1 MTLHLHIDRL
11 VLDGLG
17 PLDAGAVQAAAEAEL
32 ARLFAASGVPSGLAH
47 DPRRPRVD
55 GGAFCV
61 ETARL
66 GVGAEGVGTHIARRI
81 HSSLTTP

>member
-32 ARLFAASGVPSGLAH
+32 ARLFAASGVPPGLAH
-47 DPRRPRVD
+47 DQRRPRLD
-55 GGAFCV
+55 GGAFRL
-61 ETARL
+61 ETPRL
-66 GVGAEGVGTHIARRI
+66 GVGADDVGRRI
-81 HSSLTTP
+81 ASRLHDTLLP